1 MKILSILALSCA
13 LVACGGGGGTTD
25 VPAPAVTTPAPAQL
39 SALNAWKALMTTG
52 GTWSTSGKG
61 SDGATYDLTTVIT
74 PKGLAALKT
83 RTGYEPV
90 GAAIPSTNFNSSEV
104 VTTTRKNGALAGS
117 DTKLFYLDQTTT
129 AIRYLIAP
137 SLPSCVPADSNGQVP
152 STSALNTSGFMFTGY
167 DNAYSNS
174 ICYSNPFAFGGTTYR
189 LTWSY
194 ESEMSLPLFCLNYTT
209 RTWGQA
215 NTTVQSSCF
224 ETNAAGMIGT
234 KARLSVTSGTFTL
247 VSKNY

>member
-13 LVACGGGGGTTD
+13 LVACGGGGGGTTD

-52 GTWSTSGKG
+52 GTWSTSGKS
-61 SDGATYDLTTVIT
+61 SDGSTYDLTTVIT
-74 PKGLAALKT
+74 PKGVAALKT
-83 RTGYEPV
+83 VTGFEPV

-137 SLPSCVPADSNGQVP
+137 SLPSCVPTDSNGQVP
-152 STSALNTSGFMFTGY
+152 STTALNTSGFMFTGY

-174 ICYSNPFAFGGTTYR
+174 ICYSNPFVFGTTYR

-194 ESEMSLPLFCLNYTT
+194 ESESSLPLFCVNYTT
-209 RTWGQA
+209 TKSGVA
-215 NTTVQSSCF
+215 TVQSSCF
-224 ETNAAGMIGT
+224 ETTAAGAIGT

-247 VSKNY
+247 ISKNY